1 MVDVRKSSR
10 WRYPPSWRYPVIS
23 RISGPKP
30 VLSQIL
36 PLWKRDLV
44 LQKWIN
50 FFNHRRIYGNMSWW
64 KTTVEGKT
72 SVITIYSFHWR
83 LFLAMM
89 LGGILTGLLFL
100 AFIWL
105 KSLVS

>member
-1 MVDVRKSSR
+1 
-10 WRYPPSWRYPVIS
+10 
-23 RISGPKP
+23 
-30 VLSQIL
+30 
-36 PLWKRDLV
+36 
-44 LQKWIN
+44 
-50 FFNHRRIYGNMSWW
+50 MSWW